1 MIIAIQRRVSLA
13 LPIMRYSHRRTPT
26 LELSSHVSHSLV
38 TVATLKS
45 ASLIRSCTAETC
57 FPLANKDI
65 CVFSDI
71 PTVVQL
77 CGLWEKM
84 AAHPWTCH
92 AKQILLVSHP
102 FPRLCFLFLFC
113 SSPLLQSFVY
123 SGMQKL
129 LLVFCATEQVILM
142 AWNKVCDWL
151 VVLLKFCTFC
161 TAWYNQAE
169 INLLSRRALHSASE
183 DMSHCTS
190 SLTRTPLISGTLHI
204 SNSITILHQW
214 QRRGGL
220 FFFFPFFT
228 DADAEAYVQYEG
240 LWLIMDPGRPCHF
253 LSVHVWRSLPLQC
266 NYYVW
271 KCTLIRNVGPD
282 LFQLIAPHP
291 LAEVTGVCPGL
302 PLAKSIVTCI
312 NLEPLPCHCGIILNN
327 VHNPSHGFALYR
339 QSPFKDI

>member
-1 MIIAIQRRVSLA
+1 MFFFLS
-13 LPIMRYSHRRTPT
+13 
-26 LELSSHVSHSLV
+26 LSSLISPQLYSSVDFGRKWQLIHEHVTPNRFYWWVILFHVSAL
-38 TVATLKS
+38 
-45 ASLIRSCTAETC
+45 
-57 FPLANKDI
+57 F
-65 CVFSDI
+65 
-71 PTVVQL
+71 
-77 CGLWEKM
+77 
-84 AAHPWTCH
+84 
-92 AKQILLVSHP
+92 
-102 FPRLCFLFLFC
+102 FLFC
-113 SSPLLQSFVY
+113 STPPLWSFVY

-169 INLLSRRALHSASE
+169 INLLSQHALHSASE

-190 SLTRTPLISGTLHI
+190 SLTRALLISGTLHI
-204 SNSITILHQW
+204 SNSITILHQS
-214 QRRGGL
+214 QRRGGC
-220 FFFFPFFT
+220 FFFFFCT

-253 LSVHVWRSLPLQC
+253 LSVHVWGSLPLQC

-312 NLEPLPCHCGIILNN
+312 NLELLPCHCGIILNN
-327 VHNPSHGFALYR
+327 VHNPSHWLCPLLPKSVQGHLNTGWA
-339 QSPFKDI
+339 SSNG